1 MAELAPLLAH
11 GILSTYTHF
20 EATEV
25 FATLDGQKQ
34 AINVF
39 TILVAEDRQGQQSQQ
54 AKYLTDRIQFKSLP
68 GWTFG
73 VQRYT
78 RPISEL
84 PPAIDEMVKTGEWRA
99 SGKSLQI
106 GNVQPIPHQFV
117 PPDSTTS
124 VPWNRLLKN
133 NFWNGSHVFEWANR
147 DKKSLRP
154 LFDDSR
160 SLQDLSEIVFKEP
173 GACE

>member
-106 GNVQPIPHQFV
+106 GNVQPIPQQFRDV
-117 PPDSTTS
+117 RYPEALATGQTWRKCVGLP
-124 VPWNRLLKN
+124 LLYPLP
-133 NFWNGSHVFEWANR
+133 GS
-147 DKKSLRP
+147 
-154 LFDDSR
+154 
-160 SLQDLSEIVFKEP
+160 
-173 GACE
+173 

>member
-84 PPAIDEMVKTGEWRA
+84 PPAIDETAIHEANLGIATRDRRDGQNRRVARVWQVLADRQRSA
-99 SGKSLQI
+99 
-106 GNVQPIPHQFV
+106 N
-117 PPDSTTS
+117 PPSIC
-124 VPWNRLLKN
+124 PARLHNL
-133 NFWNGSHVFEWANR
+133 GTVESATE
-147 DKKSLRP
+147 
-154 LFDDSR
+154 
-160 SLQDLSEIVFKEP
+160 E
-173 GACE
+173 